1 MSTDQTVRPWGLGRM
16 TQLPPAAPEY
26 DTITFDPGTQLTHFH
41 DTHGAIVDM
50 TKGTVTMSS

>member
-1 MSTDQTVRPWGLGRM
+1 M

-50 TKGTVTMSS
+50 TKGTVTMSSESLAQRSSRRECR